1 MRSLNN
7 LRKIVP
13 TWFKQFIDT
22 NRPLVEICQIVEFP
36 DHFTVMTFDVAEE
49 VYLIGN
55 INKPSDARLVLNP
68 DYDEYELFDR
78 AEQIDES
85 EMESDDAELLDH
97 YDIKTL
103 EDYANYRFA
112 QELGIEGL

>member
-22 NRPLVEICQIVEFP
+22 NRPHVEICQVVEFK
-36 DHFTVMTFDVAEE
+36 DYFMVMTFDVAEE
-49 VYLIGN
+49 VYLIGT
-55 INKPSDARLVLNP
+55 IDKPSDARLVLNP
-68 DYDEYELFDR
+68 DYDEYSLINT

-85 EMESDDAELLDH
+85 EMEDDDEEILNH